1 MSDILI
7 WLAPVAVITVLFA
20 VCVVFFR
27 RASNACRAGGD
38 DIEALARKKRFW
50 LVMLI
55 LSSICFAVAVLGVL
69 WLAFI
74 YIAAIFFM

>member
-20 VCVVFFR
+20 VCVVFFC
-27 RASNACRAGGD
+27 RASKSYRAGGD
-38 DIEALARKKRFW
+38 DIEVLARKKRFW
-50 LVMLI
+50 LVMLV
-55 LSSICFAVAVLGVL
+55 LSSVCFAIAVLGVL

>member
-1 MSDILI
+1 MFEILI
-7 WLAPVAVITVLFA
+7 WLAPVAVITALFA
-20 VCVVFFR
+20 VCVVFFC
-27 RASNACRAGGD
+27 RASKSYRMGGD

-69 WLAFI
+69 WLALI